1 MTDTCEEARMAK
13 ATAERL
19 AVRLSGI
26 VGADQVLVGDEISE
40 DYRHDEA
47 LGATP
52 TRPGYLVR
60 PSTADQV
67 AEIVR
72 LAASDGVPLT
82 ARGSATGM
90 SGACRPSEG
99 GIVVSFER
107 MNSVLEIDTEN
118 HVAVVQPG
126 VTLAELDVRT
136 AEVGLTYPVA
146 PGELS
151 ASLGGNVAT
160 NAGGMRAV
168 RYGVTRNQVLGLQA
182 VLGTG
187 ELIRTGGR
195 ISKISSGYDLTQLI
209 IGSEGTLAVVTE
221 AILKLHPRLAHQR
234 TVLAPFNDLDGVV
247 RAVPKIIASGLAPNI
262 LEYIDAFTMAAI
274 TYTTKLSLGVP
285 DEVRDATQAYL
296 VVALENT
303 AADRVDG
310 DVQQLGELLGDLGA
324 TDVYVLEGTAAHK
337 LIEAREKAFWT
348 AKAAGAHDIVDVVV
362 PRSAMPEF
370 LTKVRQLATDSG
382 SGVAGC
388 GHAGDG
394 NVHLAV
400 FQADPDIRHRL
411 LHDMF
416 ATGIAL
422 GGAISGEHGIG
433 REKKPYFLRLTDPAQ
448 LALMRRIKQSF
459 DPAGILNPEVLLSE
473 NRSEELA

>member
-1 MTDTCEEARMAK
+1 MADAIADK
-13 ATAERL
+13 L
-19 AVRLSGI
+19 ASL
-26 VGADQVLVGDEISE
+26 VGAANVLAGDAISP
-40 DYRHDEA
+40 DYEHDEA

-52 TRPGYLVR
+52 VHPAYLVR
-60 PSTADQV
+60 PATTDEV
-67 AEIVR
+67 AAIVR
-72 LAASDGVPLT
+72 LANEHHIPVT
-82 ARGSATGM
+82 ARGSGSGM
-90 SGACRPSEG
+90 SGACIPRAD

-107 MNSVLEIDTEN
+107 MNAVLEIDTAN

-136 AEVGLTYPVA
+136 AEVGLTYPVY

-151 ASLGGNVAT
+151 GSLGGNVAT

-168 RYGVTRNQVLGLQA
+168 RYGVTRHHVLGLTA

-187 ELIRTGGR
+187 EVVHTGGR
-195 ISKISSGYDLTQLI
+195 IVKVSTGYDLTQLI
-209 IGSEGTLAVVTE
+209 IGSEGTLALVTE

-234 TVLAPFNDLDGVV
+234 TVLAPFPDFDGVV
-247 RAVPKIIASGLAPNI
+247 AAVPKIIASGLAPNI

-274 TYTTKLSLGVP
+274 TYTAELSLGVP
-285 DEVRDATQAYL
+285 DAVRDATQAYL
-296 VVALENT
+296 VVSLENT
-303 AADRVDG
+303 HADRVAD
-310 DVQQLGELLGDLGA
+310 DVEQLGELLDQLGA
-324 TDVYVLEGTAAHK
+324 IDVYVLDGPAAHK

-362 PRSAMPEF
+362 PRTAMPEF
-370 LTKVRQLATDSG
+370 LATSRKLAQESG

-400 FQADPDIRHRL
+400 FQADPAIRHRL

-416 ATGIAL
+416 ATAKTL
-422 GGAISGEHGIG
+422 GGAI
-433 REKKPYFLRLTDPAQ
+433 
-448 LALMRRIKQSF
+448 
-459 DPAGILNPEVLLSE
+459 
-473 NRSEELA
+473 

>member
-1 MTDTCEEARMAK
+1 MAK
-13 ATAERL
+13 ATAARL
-19 AVRLSGI
+19 VDQLAGV
-26 VGADQVLVGDEISE
+26 VGPDQVLVGDAIPE

-47 LGATP
+47 LTATP
-52 TRPGYLVR
+52 IAPGCVVR
-60 PSTADQV
+60 PATAEQV
-67 AEIVR
+67 ADVVR
-72 LAASDGVPLT
+72 LAAAEGVPIT
-82 ARGSATGM
+82 ARGSGSGL
-90 SGACRPSEG
+90 SGAAIPSAD
-99 GIVVSFER
+99 GILVSFER
-107 MNSVLEIDTEN
+107 MNAVLEIDTEN
-118 HVAVVQPG
+118 HVAIVQPG

-136 AEVGLTYPVA
+136 AEAGLTYPVY

-151 ASLGGNVAT
+151 GSLGGNVNT

-168 RYGVTRNQVLGLQA
+168 RYGVTRNNVLGLQA

-187 ELIRTGGR
+187 EVIRTGGR
-195 ISKISSGYDLTQLI
+195 ISKVSSGYDLTQLI
-209 IGSEGTLAVVTE
+209 IGSEGTLALVTE
-221 AILKLHPRLAHQR
+221 ATLKLQPRLPHTR
-234 TVLAPFNDLDGVV
+234 TVLAPFGELDGVV
-247 RAVPKIIASGLAPNI
+247 RAVPRIVASGLAPSI

-274 TYTTKLSLGVP
+274 TYTTKLTLGVP

-296 VVALENT
+296 VVSLENT
-303 AADRVDG
+303 TAERVDG
-310 DVQQLGELLGDLGA
+310 DVERLGELLSELGA
-324 TDVYVLEGTAAHK
+324 TDVYVLDGGAARQ

-370 LTKVRQLATDSG
+370 LAKARQLAQDTG

-400 FQADPDIRHRL
+400 FQADPQVRHTL
-411 LHDMF
+411 LRDMF
-416 ATGIAL
+416 AAGLAL

-433 REKKPYFLRLTDPAQ
+433 REKKPYFLELTDPAE

-459 DPAGILNPEVLLSE
+459 DPAGILNPEVMLGTEPVRE
-473 NRSEELA
+473 NA

>member
-1 MTDTCEEARMAK
+1 MAK
-13 ATAERL
+13 ATEQRL
-19 AVRLSGI
+19 ADRLAGL
-26 VGADQVLVGDEISE
+26 VGADQVLVGDAISE

-47 LGATP
+47 LSATP

-60 PSTADQV
+60 PTTAQQV
-67 AEIVR
+67 ADVVG
-72 LAASDGVPLT
+72 LAVADGVPVT
-82 ARGSATGM
+82 ARGSGTGL
-90 SGACRPSEG
+90 SGACRPSAD

-107 MNSVLEIDTEN
+107 MNSVLEIDTAN
-118 HVAVVQPG
+118 QVAIVQPG
-126 VTLAELDVRT
+126 LTLSELDERT
-136 AEVGLTYPVA
+136 TEVGLAYPVA

-168 RYGVTRNQVLGLQA
+168 RYGVTRNHVLGLQA

-209 IGSEGTLAVVTE
+209 IGSEGTLALVTE
-221 AILKLHPRLAHQR
+221 AILKLHPRLTHQA
-234 TVLAPFNDLDGVV
+234 TVLAPFTDLDGVV
-247 RAVPKIIASGLAPNI
+247 RAVPRILASGLAPNI

-274 TYTTKLSLGVP
+274 THTTKLSLGVP
-285 DEVRDATQAYL
+285 DEIRDATQAYL
-296 VVALENT
+296 VVSLENT
-303 AADRVDG
+303 STDRVDG
-310 DVQQLGELLGDLGA
+310 DVEQLGGMLDELGA
-324 TDVYVLEGTAAHK
+324 TDVYVLDGTAAHK

-348 AKAAGAHDIVDVVV
+348 AKAAGAHEIVDVVV

-370 LTKVRQLATDSG
+370 LAAARQLAQDTG

-400 FQADPDIRHRL
+400 FQADPQIRHQL

-416 ATGIAL
+416 AAGIAL

-433 REKKPYFLRLTDPAQ
+433 RSKKSHFLALTDPTE
-448 LALMRRIKQSF
+448 LALLRRIKQSF
-459 DPAGILNPEVLLSE
+459 DPAGILNPDVLLNDDS
-473 NRSEELA
+473 SEEPA

>member
-1 MTDTCEEARMAK
+1 MAK
-13 ATAERL
+13 AIAQRL
-19 AVRLSGI
+19 ADELAGV
-26 VGADQVLVGDEISE
+26 VGHDQVLVGDAISE
-40 DYRHDEA
+40 DYQHDEA
-47 LGATP
+47 LTATP

-60 PSTADQV
+60 PSSAEQV
-67 AEIVR
+67 AEVVE
-72 LAASDGVPLT
+72 LAVAEGVPVT
-82 ARGSATGM
+82 ARGSG
-90 SGACRPSEG
+90 SGLCGAAMPSEN

-107 MNSVLEIDTEN
+107 MNAVLEVDTAN

-136 AEVGLTYPVA
+136 AEVGLTYPVY

-168 RYGVTRNQVLGLQA
+168 RYGVTRNHVLGLQA

-209 IGSEGTLAVVTE
+209 IGSEGTLALVTE
-221 AILKLHPRLAHQR
+221 AILKLHPRLPHTR
-234 TVLAPFNDLDGVV
+234 TVLAPYGDLDGVV
-247 RAVPKIIASGLAPNI
+247 RAVPKILASGLAPNI

-274 TYTTKLSLGVP
+274 TYTTKLTLGVP

-296 VVALENT
+296 VVSLENT
-303 AADRVDG
+303 TTERVDG
-310 DVQQLGELLGDLGA
+310 DVERLGELLGDLGA
-324 TDVYVLEGTAAHK
+324 TDVYVLDGAAAHK
-337 LIEAREKAFWT
+337 LIEARERAFWT
-348 AKAAGAHDIVDVVV
+348 AKAAGANDIVDVVV

-370 LTKVRQLATDSG
+370 LATARKLAEETG

-400 FQADPDIRHRL
+400 FQADPEIRHRL
-411 LHDMF
+411 LRDMF
-416 ATGIAL
+416 AAGIAL

-433 REKKPYFLRLTDPAQ
+433 REKKPYFLELTDPTE

-459 DPAGILNPEVLLSE
+459 DPAGILNPEVMLGTEE
-473 NRSEELA
+473 NT